1 MAKQK
6 PLGGDMTLRR
16 ALFAFGIL
24 LALSA
29 NAPVRAGDR
38 SAVFNVRN
46 YGAKGDAATDD
57 SVAIASAATTAAAT
71 AASGRPARLYFP
83 SGIYRLVTALP
94 TFTAPVSVS
103 GDGHA
108 QSVILV
114 DTAFSGDVFSWSETG
129 REAGDVDNLG
139 GPPES
144 AGEARVEIDG
154 IRIVGNRATTHVQN
168 AFVFYDHADR
178 VLMQN
183 VDVFYMAGSALHS
196 GVTQRTPQASMTR
209 SQFYSLRFFNCGSA
223 GMATVDFNSHG
234 AGDGTSQV
242 SVNALD
248 IFAPF
253 GAGVVIHSDGP
264 PVHSLSFSKLRIEGL
279 QNGTISSDLL
289 QVGDAALNGSVS
301 DIEFDQAELID
312 PYFGFAAIRFTAP
325 GLPSA
330 PHEIRYEGLIG
341 GGLPNGKGV
350 VIDAGRSLF
359 LKLRGIHTTDVNV
372 SVASSATVGGPIVLN
387 GFGQESA
394 WTRSIDASSAA
405 NVKKPV
411 LQQF

>member
-1 MAKQK
+1 
-6 PLGGDMTLRR
+6 MTMWHTP
-16 ALFAFGIL
+16 FIFGIL
-24 LALSA
+24 LVLAA
-29 NAPVRAGDR
+29 NVPGQASDQQAGDHTLAGQR
-38 SAVFNVRN
+38 AVFNVRN

-57 SVAIASAATTAAAT
+57 SVAIASAAAAAAAT
-71 AASGRPARLYFP
+71 AANDRQASLYFP
-83 SGIYRLVTALP
+83 SGVYRLVAALP

-114 DTAFSGDVFSWSETG
+114 DTAFSGDVFSWSGTG
-129 REAGDVDNLG
+129 DEDAGPVLRPDDG
-139 GPPES
+139 
-144 AGEARVEIDG
+144 ARVEIDG
-154 IRIVGNRATTHVQN
+154 IRIVGDRATANVQN
-168 AFVFYDHADR
+168 AFVFYDRADR

-183 VDVFYMAGSALHS
+183 VDVFYMTGSALHS
-196 GVTQRTPQASMTR
+196 GVSQRTPQASMTR

-223 GMATVDFNSHG
+223 GIAIVDFNSHG
-234 AGDGTSQV
+234 AGDGTSNV

-264 PVHSLSFSKLRIEGL
+264 PVHALSFSKLRIEGL
-279 QNGTISSDLL
+279 ENGTIPSDLL
-289 QVGDAALNGSVS
+289 QVGDASLSGSVS
-301 DIEFDQAELID
+301 DIAFDQTELID
-312 PYFGFAAIRFTAP
+312 PYFGFAAIRFAAP

-330 PHEIRYEGLIG
+330 PHEVHFEGLID
-341 GGLPNGKGV
+341 GGLANGKGV
-350 VIDAGRSLF
+350 VIDGGRSLF

-387 GFGQESA
+387 GFGLESA

>member
-1 MAKQK
+1 
-6 PLGGDMTLRR
+6 MTLWR
-16 ALFAFGIL
+16 ALFVFGIL

-29 NAPVRAGDR
+29 NAPVQASDR

-57 SVAIASAATTAAAT
+57 SVAIASAAAASRAV
-71 AASGRPARLYFP
+71 AASGRPATLYFP
-83 SGIYRLVTALP
+83 SGIYRLVAALP
-94 TFTAPVSVS
+94 TFTAPVSVF

-108 QSVILV
+108 ESVILA
-114 DTAFSGDVFSWSETG
+114 DTAFSGDVLSWSNTG
-129 REAGDVDNLG
+129 DEGAG
-139 GPPES
+139 PEP
-144 AGEARVEIDG
+144 ADGVRVEIDG
-154 IRIVGNRATTHVQN
+154 IRIVGDRTTTHVQN
-168 AFVFYDHADR
+168 AFVFYDRADR

-183 VDVFYMAGSALHS
+183 VDVFYMTGSALHS

-234 AGDGTSQV
+234 AGNGTSNV

-253 GAGVVIHSDGP
+253 GAGVVIHSEGP
-264 PVHSLSFSKLRIEGL
+264 PVHAIKFSKLRIEGL
-279 QNGTISSDLL
+279 QNGTITADLL
-289 QVGDAALNGSVS
+289 QVGDAALSGSVS
-301 DIEFDQAELID
+301 DIEFDQTELID
-312 PYFGFAAIRFTAP
+312 PYFGFSAIRFAAP

-330 PHEIRYEGLIG
+330 PHEVRYEGFID

-387 GFGQESA
+387 GFGQEST